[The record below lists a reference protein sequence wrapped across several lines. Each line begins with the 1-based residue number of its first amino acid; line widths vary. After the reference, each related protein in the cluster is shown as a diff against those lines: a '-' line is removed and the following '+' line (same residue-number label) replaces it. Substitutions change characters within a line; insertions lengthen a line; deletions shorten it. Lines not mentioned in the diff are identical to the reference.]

1 MKRQWKL
8 CFYVAAVLCMSVS
21 CKKEV
26 PDPKD
31 DGAISC
37 GQGDPLED
45 WVLVTKFENEPADLG
60 PTALLFKRSFMV
72 DNYQPSLQQNS
83 VSLCGEMGKA
93 KFQNLEYTYVFTN
106 EYIANPRY
114 VYRTWG
120 RIFWARHIST
130 FTGLPLLFAQVDKI
144 EKPL

>member
-37 GQGDPLED
+37 GQGGPLED

-60 PTALLFKRSFMV
+60 PTALLFKRGFELGNEPYPFPQRSI
-72 DNYQPSLQQNS
+72 L
-83 VSLCGEMGKA
+83 LCGELGVV
-93 KFQNLEYTYVFTN
+93 KFTNLEYTYTPTN

-114 VYRTWG
+114 VYRVWG
-120 RIFWARHIST
+120 RIFWARHLSNV
-130 FTGLPLLFAQVDKI
+130 TGSPIFRTQIDKI
-144 EKPL
+144 EKKL